1 LERGLNLSDK
11 KEVIILQRHSA
22 LLLHVNIYVMYSVRS
37 VVSGGVAKSKSSTE
51 NGLII
56 EGIKLQWWE
65 A

>member
-1 LERGLNLSDK
+1 
-11 KEVIILQRHSA
+11 
-22 LLLHVNIYVMYSVRS
+22 MYSVRS